1 MKNTNYSP
9 ENTPVVVSCCRTA
22 IGRSD
27 SSEGVFRKVR
37 GDELGAFVVKEAVA
51 RSGVSPDH
59 IEEVVV
65 GVTQQ
70 RGELGGNVAR
80 SIGLLAGLPTSA
92 AASTT
97 NRLCGSS
104 LQGVAQACHSIMAG
118 AEDVHVVAGVEHM
131 QHLPMDSEID
141 FHPRSFSGSSRAV
154 LSMGLTAE
162 YLAASRGIS
171 RRLQEEY
178 ALESHRRATHATETG
193 FFKKEIIACPGLNTD
208 GVFTVVDR
216 DQSIRSDTSLA
227 AMDRLSPAFL
237 PRIGSVTAATSAP
250 LSDGA
255 AAMVVMSEAA
265 ARRLGLTPLVRVVS
279 TAVVGVSPALMGLG
293 PVYATPK
300 VLHRSGL
307 DLREIEIIELNEAFA
322 VQVLACMNE
331 LELDH
336 EVVNIHGG
344 SLAIGHPLG
353 ASGVRIATT
362 LIHTMRDRHARLGLA
377 TMCIGFGQGI
387 AVIFELVE

>member
-1 MKNTNYSP
+1 
-9 ENTPVVVSCCRTA
+9 
-22 IGRSD
+22 
-27 SSEGVFRKVR
+27 
-37 GDELGAFVVKEAVA
+37 
-51 RSGVSPDH
+51 
-59 IEEVVV
+59 
-65 GVTQQ
+65 
-70 RGELGGNVAR
+70 
-80 SIGLLAGLPTSA
+80 
-92 AASTT
+92 
-97 NRLCGSS
+97 
-104 LQGVAQACHSIMAG
+104 MAG

-193 FFKKEIIACPGLNTD
+193 FFKKEIIACPGLNID

-293 PVYATPK
+293 PVYATRK
-300 VLHRSGL
+300 VLHRSGI
-307 DLREIEIIELNEAFA
+307 DLREIEIIELNEAFCCPS
-322 VQVLACMNE
+322 ACLYE
-331 LELDH
+331 RTR
-336 EVVNIHGG
+336 
-344 SLAIGHPLG
+344 A
-353 ASGVRIATT
+353 
-362 LIHTMRDRHARLGLA
+362 
-377 TMCIGFGQGI
+377 
-387 AVIFELVE
+387 

>member
-51 RSGVSPDH
+51 RGCVSPEH

-141 FHPRSFSGSSRAV
+141 FHPRAFSGSSRAV

-178 ALESHRRATHATETG
+178 ALESHRRAAHATETG
-193 FFKKEIIACPGLNTD
+193 FFKKEIVACPGLNID
-208 GVFTVVDR
+208 GVSTLADR

-227 AMDRLSPAFL
+227 AMESTQSGISAEDWECYCCYKR
-237 PRIGSVTAATSAP
+237 AA
-250 LSDGA
+250 
-255 AAMVVMSEAA
+255 
-265 ARRLGLTPLVRVVS
+265 
-279 TAVVGVSPALMGLG
+279 
-293 PVYATPK
+293 
-300 VLHRSGL
+300 
-307 DLREIEIIELNEAFA
+307 
-322 VQVLACMNE
+322 
-331 LELDH
+331 
-336 EVVNIHGG
+336 
-344 SLAIGHPLG
+344 
-353 ASGVRIATT
+353 
-362 LIHTMRDRHARLGLA
+362 
-377 TMCIGFGQGI
+377 
-387 AVIFELVE
+387 

>member
-1 MKNTNYSP
+1 MNSTKHSP

-37 GDELGAFVVKEAVA
+37 GDELCASVVKEAVS
-51 RSGVSPDH
+51 RGCVSPEY

-80 SIGLLAGLPTSA
+80 SISLLAGLPFSA

-141 FHPRSFSGSSRAV
+141 FHPRAFANSCRAV

-162 YLAASRGIS
+162 YLAASYGIA
-171 RRLQEEY
+171 RRSQEEY
-178 ALESHRRATHATETG
+178 ALESHRRAAHATETG
-193 FFKKEIIACPGLNTD
+193 FFKKEIVACPGLNTD
-208 GVFTVVDR
+208 GVFTLVDR
-216 DQSIRSDTSLA
+216 DQSIRSDTSLDS
-227 AMDRLSPAFL
+227 MSRLSPAFL
-237 PRIGSVTAATSAP
+237 PKIGSVTAATSAP

-265 ARRLGLTPLVRVVS
+265 ARRYGLTPLVRVVS

-293 PVYATPK
+293 PVYATRK

-307 DLREIEIIELNEAFA
+307 RLQEIEIVELNEAFA
-322 VQVLACMNE
+322 VQAMACMNE
-331 LELDH
+331 LEFDH
-336 EVVNIHGG
+336 EIVNIHGG

-353 ASGVRIATT
+353 ASGIRIATT

-387 AVIFELVE
+387 ALVFELVE

>member
-1 MKNTNYSP
+1 MNSTKHSP

-37 GDELGAFVVKEAVA
+37 GDELCAFVVKEAVS
-51 RSGVSPDH
+51 RGCVSPEY

-80 SIGLLAGLPTSA
+80 SISLLAGLPSTA

-141 FHPRSFSGSSRAV
+141 FHPRAFASSSRAV

-162 YLAASRGIS
+162 YLAASYGIA
-171 RRLQEEY
+171 RRSQEEY
-178 ALESHRRATHATETG
+178 ALESHRRAAHATETG
-193 FFKKEIIACPGLNTD
+193 FFKKEIVACPGLNTD
-208 GVFTVVDR
+208 GVFTLVDR
-216 DQSIRSDTSLA
+216 DQSIRSDTSLDS
-227 AMDRLSPAFL
+227 MSRLSPAFL
-237 PRIGSVTAATSAP
+237 PKIGSVTAATSAP

-265 ARRLGLTPLVRVVS
+265 ARRYGLTPLVRVVS

-293 PVYATPK
+293 PVYATRK

-307 DLREIEIIELNEAFA
+307 RLQEIEIVELNEAFA
-322 VQVLACMNE
+322 VQAMACMNE
-331 LELDH
+331 LEFDH
-336 EVVNIHGG
+336 EIVNIHGG

-353 ASGVRIATT
+353 ASGIRIATT

-387 AVIFELVE
+387 ALVFELVE

>member
-1 MKNTNYSP
+1 MNSTKHSP
-9 ENTPVVVSCCRTA
+9 ENTPVIVSCCRTA

-27 SSEGVFRKVR
+27 LAEGVFRKVR
-37 GDELGAFVVKEAVA
+37 GDELCAFVVKEAVS
-51 RSGVSPDH
+51 RGCVSPEY

-80 SIGLLAGLPTSA
+80 SISLLAGLPSTA

-141 FHPRSFSGSSRAV
+141 FHPRAFANSCRAV

-162 YLAASRGIS
+162 YLAASYGIG
-171 RRLQEEY
+171 RRSQEEY
-178 ALESHRRATHATETG
+178 VLESHRRAVHATETG
-193 FFKKEIIACPGLNTD
+193 FFKKEIVACPGLNTD
-208 GVFTVVDR
+208 GVFTLVDR
-216 DQSIRSDTSLA
+216 DQSIRSDTSLDS
-227 AMDRLSPAFL
+227 MSRLSPAFL
-237 PRIGSVTAATSAP
+237 PKIGSVTAATSAP

-265 ARRLGLTPLVRVVS
+265 ARRYGLTPLVRVVS

-293 PVYATPK
+293 PVYATRK
-300 VLHRSGL
+300 VLNRSGL
-307 DLREIEIIELNEAFA
+307 RLQEIEIVELNEAFA
-322 VQVLACMNE
+322 VQAMACMNE
-331 LELDH
+331 LEFDH
-336 EVVNIHGG
+336 EIVNIHGG

-353 ASGVRIATT
+353 ASGIRIATT

-387 AVIFELVE
+387 ALVFELVE